1 MDNLASA
8 PWTLTLNKAGLAE
21 GTTTT
26 FSTTANPL
34 LYAIKSK
41 AYSLATKT
49 NATTPTTDART
60 GAAFVSVPANYG
72 SVYVWG
78 VDAAGTVKVY
88 QGGVEKLDG
97 AADGADAKFVIAPQL
112 PPIPDNV
119 AIFAYTVVKVGAS
132 GSAFSFGSV
141 ALKSASNIGV
151 AHQDVIALPERP
163 QVA

>member
-1 MDNLASA
+1 MDAHSQQ
-8 PWTLTLNKAGLAE
+8 G
-21 GTTTT
+21 GTGRR
-26 FSTTANPL
+26 

-72 SVYVWG
+72 SVFVWG
-78 VDAAGTVKVY
+78 VAAAGTVKVY

-97 AADGADAKFVIAPQL
+97 AADGADAKFIIAPQL
-112 PPIPDNV
+112 PPIPDDV
-119 AIFAYTVVKVGAS
+119 AIFAYTVVKVGAL
-132 GSAFSFGSV
+132 
-141 ALKSASNIGV
+141 ALKSASNVGV